1 MVADENDEEQQS
13 PSSLPQY
20 KRLAS
25 TSSIGSR
32 SLSTE
37 DDASAMSALLT
48 TGDSSIKVTIPR
60 SPDSC
65 VQVAV
70 RVRPLLSSL
79 ESGCGSCM
87 TILPGRDYATAIQ
100 VGPTTGPTFTFDEV
114 FPASTTQVQVFEHR
128 VAPLVD
134 RCLEGYNAT
143 ILAYGQTGSGKL
155 DFGLALCRFLAL
167 PPVSQMVCRIL
178 ILTDCRKDTHSDWA
192 L

>member
-1 MVADENDEEQQS
+1 MTGNPAVIAYENDEQQS

-20 KRLAS
+20 KRLVS
-25 TSSIGSR
+25 TSSSVSR
-32 SLSTE
+32 SISTD
-37 DDASAMSALLT
+37 DDASAISAQLAI
-48 TGDSSIKVTIPR
+48 GDSSSKVTTPR

-87 TILPGRDYATAIQ
+87 TILPVGDYATAIQ
-100 VGPTTGPTFTFDEV
+100 VGPSSGPTFTFDEV

-128 VAPLVD
+128 VSPLVE

-143 ILAYGQTGSGKL
+143 ILAYGQTGSGK
-155 DFGLALCRFLAL
+155 
-167 PPVSQMVCRIL
+167 
-178 ILTDCRKDTHSDWA
+178 
-192 L
+192 